1 MQQKDTL
8 TFRGQGNPL
17 SPRAGTHAHS
27 LVENQ
32 RGFTLIELMIV
43 IAIIA
48 ILMSFAI
55 PAYQNYVAR
64 TKAAEGVSMASA
76 LRQAVS
82 SAWVNG
88 EDITTLN
95 NGANGIGAATDYTG
109 NWVQSITVTGGV
121 LQVNYNNAS
130 PLLAGN
136 SVTLTPVLPGTGGN
150 SGSSLLWAC
159 STTLP
164 ATLDPCP

>member
-1 MQQKDTL
+1 MHKQYRPPKL
-8 TFRGQGNPL
+8 RSGI
-17 SPRAGTHAHS
+17 
-27 LVENQ
+27 

-64 TKAAEGVSMASA
+64 TKAAEGLSMASS

-82 SAWVNG
+82 QAWVNS

-95 NGANGIGAATDYTG
+95 NGSNGIGAATDYQG
-109 NWVQSITVTGGV
+109 NWVKDITVTGGV
-121 LQVNYNNAS
+121 LQVNFNNKS
-130 PLLAGN
+130 SLLAGN
-136 SVTLTPVLPGTGGN
+136 SVTLTPVLPGTAGN
-150 SGSSLLWAC
+150 TGSSLMWAC

-164 ATLDPCP
+164 ATLDPCPK